1 MIKAVIFDM
10 FETLVSIFSGD
21 TYFSEHIAA
30 DLNIPIDDFRPVWR
44 ATNKARSSGECTIP
58 EVMKICLEQ
67 LGCYSEESVQLVA
80 DHRRENLEGVFA
92 RTPKETI
99 ELLEALKARNIKIG
113 LISNCYSDEAQA
125 IKDSVLYPYFDA
137 PVLSYEQGVT
147 KPDPEIFKRAIDV
160 LGVSADECLYVGDGG
175 SNELYAAR
183 DAGMK
188 VVQARY
194 FAHLAYEPHIPCGR
208 LEEFDL
214 AETQMDV
221 LKYL

>member
-30 DLNIPIDDFRPVWR
+30 DLNIPIEDFRPVWR
-44 ATNKARSSGECTIP
+44 ATDKARSSGQCTIA
-58 EVMKICLEQ
+58 EVMKICLEN
-67 LGCYSEESVQLVA
+67 LGCYSEESVQLIV

-92 RTPKETI
+92 RTPKETV
-99 ELLEALKARNIKIG
+99 ELLEALKAINIKIG

-125 IKDSVLYPYFDA
+125 IRDSVLYPFFDA
-137 PVLSYEQGVT
+137 PVLSYEQGVI
-147 KPDPEIFKRAIDV
+147 KPDPEIFKRAIDM
-160 LGVSADECLYVGDGG
+160 LGVSAEECLYVGDGG

>member
-1 MIKAVIFDM
+1 M

-30 DLNIPIDDFRPVWR
+30 DLNIPIEDFRPVWR
-44 ATNKARSSGECTIP
+44 ATDKARSSGQCTIA
-58 EVMKICLEQ
+58 EVMKICLEN
-67 LGCYSEESVQLVA
+67 LGCYSEESVQLIV

-92 RTPKETI
+92 RTPKETV

-125 IKDSVLYPYFDA
+125 IRDSVLYPFFDA
-137 PVLSYEQGVT
+137 PVLSYEQGVI
-147 KPDPEIFKRAIDV
+147 KPDPEIFKRAIDM
-160 LGVSADECLYVGDGG
+160 LGVSAEECLYVGDGG

>member
-30 DLNIPIDDFRPVWR
+30 DLNIPVDVFRPVWH
-44 ATNKARSSGECTIP
+44 TTEHDRSSGACTIP
-58 EVMKICLEQ
+58 EAVKTCLET
-67 LGCYSEESVQLVA
+67 LGCYNEESVQLVA
-80 DHRRENLEGVFA
+80 DHRNKNLEGVFA
-92 RTPKETI
+92 RTPKETV
-99 ELLEALKARNIKIG
+99 ELLKALKEKNIKIG

-125 IKDSVLYPYFDA
+125 IKDSVLYPFFDA
-137 PVLSYEQGVT
+137 PVLSYEHGIT
-147 KPDPEIFKRAIDV
+147 KPDLEIFKRAAEM
-160 LGVSADECLYVGDGG
+160 LGVRADECLYVGDGG
-175 SNELYAAR
+175 SKELYAAR

-188 VVQARY
+188 AVQARY

-208 LEEFDL
+208 LEEFDS
-214 AETQMDV
+214 ADTQMDV